1 MATPAIFVL
10 VAIIMLAGAVT
21 LGIVVWHLNTSA
33 NSPVAVDWGDKIC
46 KHVKNC
52 KHENEQAV
60 DWGNSMCIALFDF
73 GITPSPCAPF
83 KPGIKPPS
91 PVAVDWGDMLCNP
104 SKNGSCG
111 EVFEVAVDWGNK
123 KAKP

>member
-1 MATPAIFVL
+1 MVTRQKMATPAIFVL

-21 LGIVVWHLNTSA
+21 LGIVAWHLNTSA

-60 DWGNSMCIALFDF
+60 DWG
-73 GITPSPCAPF
+73 
-83 KPGIKPPS
+83 
-91 PVAVDWGDMLCNP
+91 DMLCNP
-104 SKNGSCG
+104 SKNGTCG
-111 EVFEVAVDWGNK
+111 EVFQLAVDWGNK